1 MIANAR
7 AICQIVQDPQPFRRE
22 KGAAVSK
29 PLIAIVE
36 DDDSMRPALVGL
48 VRSLGYDGEGFG
60 SAETFLA
67 SDAPARAACL
77 VSDFQLPGLSGMD
90 LAVRF
95 RNLLPVIMITAR
107 TEHGI
112 DTLAMENGVLCVLRK
127 PFEADD
133 LAAWISGALVS
144 KTPV

>member
-7 AICQIVQDPQPFRRE
+7 SVCQTVQDPQLFRSV

-112 DTLAMENGVLCVLRK
+112 DTLATENGVLCVLRK